1 MGKCLLPDSVRIKFL
16 FMVSELTLLW
26 SHVIP
31 FTVSENGFTLAYLK
45 WISYFGS
52 CLRWMERKS
61 ATEMPDSNS
70 GQGSANA
77 SPKK

>member
-1 MGKCLLPDSVRIKFL
+1 MA
-16 FMVSELTLLW
+16 
-26 SHVIP
+26 
-31 FTVSENGFTLAYLK
+31 SENGFTLAYLK
-45 WISYFGS
+45 WFSYFGS

-77 SPKK
+77 SPKKQVPILLVGGSTPSWHAIYVNKIKYL